1 MATRERTRD
10 RAHELADR
18 LLATAG
24 SEIRMS
30 RRAAGLSLRACGA
43 DVGLD
48 YATLSRLERHGLE
61 HVTVRQLAL
70 ACAAVGLDLSIRAFP
85 AGDAV
90 RDAGHLRLLARFRA
104 RLPAGLELATE
115 VPLPIPGDRR
125 ALDGWLR
132 LLDGTMGVEAETRL
146 ADLQAAERKALQKQ
160 RDPTWIGW
168 SCSSPI
174 RAGIGRRWS
183 VTARTFEDRSPS
195 TRAPS
200 WSRWALGDCR
210 RPTGSSFS
218 DPDVCSG
225 VPASALDRVLAIPRP
240 SAATERRRTVPRP
253 PAIWARPLP

>member
-30 RRAAGLSLRACGA
+30 RRAAGLSLRAAGGA
-43 DVGLD
+43 VGLD
-48 YATLSRLERHGLE
+48 HATLSRLERHGLE

-160 RDPTWIGW
+160 RDAHLDRMVLLVADSRGN
-168 SCSSPI
+168 
-174 RAGIGRRWS
+174 RS
-183 VTARTFEDRSPS
+183 VLEQHREDLRGSFPLD
-195 TRAPS
+195 TRAI
-200 WSRWALGDCR
+200 
-210 RPTGSSFS
+210 
-218 DPDVCSG
+218 
-225 VPASALDRVLAIPRP
+225 LAAVGAGRLP
-240 SAATERRRTVPRP
+240 SANGILV
-253 PAIWARPLP
+253 L